1 MNPSEYDKHA
11 KEVQQMADA
20 DRAKEEAEQRK
31 ADERENRAGDAAYE
45 RMILNDQS
53 NREAMAQQARQA
65 REAMAQQA
73 RQAREAM
80 ARQLAEKLK
89 QQQANKQPP
98 ALDKRTPTHALDRG
112 R

>member
-1 MNPSEYDKHA
+1 MNPNEYDKHA

-20 DRAKEEAEQRK
+20 DRAREEAEQRK

-65 REAMAQQA
+65 REAMA
-73 RQAREAM
+73 
-80 ARQLAEKLK
+80 RQLAAKLK

-98 ALDKRTPTHALDRG
+98 ALDRRTPTHALDRG

>member
-20 DRAKEEAEQRK
+20 DRAREEAEQRK

-65 REAMAQQA
+65 REAQ
-73 RQAREAM
+73 
-80 ARQLAEKLK
+80 ARQLAAKLK

>member
-65 REAMAQQA
+65 REAMA
-73 RQAREAM
+73 
-80 ARQLAEKLK
+80 RQLAAKLK

>member
-20 DRAKEEAEQRK
+20 DRAKEDAEQRK
-31 ADERENRAGDAAYE
+31 ADERENRQGDAAYE
-45 RMILNDQS
+45 RMIQSDQS
-53 NREAMAQQARQA
+53 NREQQAQQARQA
-65 REAMAQQA
+65 REAQ
-73 RQAREAM
+73 
-80 ARQLAEKLK
+80 ARQLAAKLK

>member
-20 DRAKEEAEQRK
+20 DRA
-31 ADERENRAGDAAYE
+31 
-45 RMILNDQS
+45 
-53 NREAMAQQARQA
+53 
-65 REAMAQQA
+65 
-73 RQAREAM
+73 
-80 ARQLAEKLK
+80 
-89 QQQANKQPP
+89 NKQPP